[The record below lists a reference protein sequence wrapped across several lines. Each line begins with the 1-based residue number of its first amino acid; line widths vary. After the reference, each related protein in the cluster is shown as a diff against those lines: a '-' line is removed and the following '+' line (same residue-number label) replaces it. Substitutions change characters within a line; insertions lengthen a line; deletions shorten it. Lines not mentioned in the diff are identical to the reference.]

1 VAGDMR
7 GPSGQGADNGAW
19 SMELRRAARARST
32 TSLDGEESV
41 RERELGEGEKE
52 ELGAFIER
60 ERESR
65 GEKWS
70 AFNAALSERNGG
82 GREGNDGDFRLG
94 GEADVRCAGARAD
107 GP

>member
-1 VAGDMR
+1 VVDGAPASGAGAVD
-7 GPSGQGADNGAW
+7 D
-19 SMELRRAARARST
+19 ELGRRRER
-32 TSLDGEESV
+32 E